1 MIDGGDNQNY
11 DNGEKTILP
20 ILINKRIK
28 QIDYLIIS
36 HFDSDHVGGL
46 FTIME
51 KYRIKQIIISK
62 QVESSDNFKEFMD
75 IIKKKKIKVSII
87 TKGNKKIIEKD
98 VSMLFLWPSN
108 KLITENGLNN
118 NSIVCKL
125 IYGSTSILFTGDI
138 EAIAERRIIEE
149 YKDNLQVLN
158 STILKVAHHGSKT
171 SSTQEFIEAVG
182 PKIVM
187 IGVGKDNKFGHPDNE
202 IIEKYENIRNKS
214 TSHRSKW
221 GNNSESGK

>member
-87 TKGNKKIIEKD
+87 TKGNKIIVEKD

-138 EAIAERRIIEE
+138 EAIAEKKIIEE
-149 YKDNLQVLN
+149 YKNNLQVLD

-171 SSTQEFIEAVG
+171 SSIQEFIEAVG

>member
-1 MIDGGDNQNY
+1 
-11 DNGEKTILP
+11 
-20 ILINKRIK
+20 
-28 QIDYLIIS
+28 
-36 HFDSDHVGGL
+36 
-46 FTIME
+46 ME
-51 KYRIKQIIISK
+51 KFRIKQIIISK

-87 TKGNKKIIEKD
+87 TKGNKIIIEKD
-98 VSMLFLWPSN
+98 VSMIFLWPC
-108 KLITENGLNN
+108 KDLITENGLNN

-171 SSTQEFIEAVG
+171 SSTQEFIEAIN

-187 IGVGKDNKFGHPDNE
+187 IGVGKDNKFGHPDTN
-202 IIEKYENIRNKS
+202 IIDEFSKRNIRICR
-214 TSHRSKW
+214 TD
-221 GNNSESGK
+221 NNGQIKIKINNDKILKIKEFIHE

>member
-1 MIDGGDNQNY
+1 
-11 DNGEKTILP
+11 
-20 ILINKRIK
+20 
-28 QIDYLIIS
+28 
-36 HFDSDHVGGL
+36 
-46 FTIME
+46 
-51 KYRIKQIIISK
+51 
-62 QVESSDNFKEFMD
+62 MD

-87 TKGNKKIIEKD
+87 TKGNKIIIEKD

-138 EAIAERRIIEE
+138 EAIAEKKIIEE
-149 YKDNLQVLN
+149 YKNNLQVLD

-171 SSTQEFIEAVG
+171 SSTQEFIESVN
-182 PKIVM
+182 PKIAM

-202 IIEKYENIRNKS
+202 IIEKYENIRNKN

-221 GNNSESGK
+221 GNNS